1 MTREQIKQMVELHT
15 NKVYTMYELDKV
27 AFLTLM
33 GRYYPEVNYK
43 LAEFYVEHRDEVI
56 SYNRLIATDDMIVY
70 EALYAE

>member
-1 MTREQIKQMVELHT
+1 
-15 NKVYTMYELDKV
+15 MYELDKV

-56 SYNRLIATDDMIVY
+56 SYNRLTTTDDIIVY